1 MTDFTK
7 LKKGDKVK
15 VCWKGSISRAKGYKL
30 FSIEKVEE
38 VTETKIVV
46 GMVVDTYRLFSF
58 NKQGLSLGVHDYWL
72 EKV

>member
-15 VCWKGSISRAKGYKL
+15 VCWKGSMGRAKGFKL
-30 FSIEKVEE
+30 STIGKVEE
-38 VTETKIVV
+38 VTENKIVV

-58 NKQGLSLGVHDYWL
+58 TTQGLSAGIHDYWL
-72 EKV
+72 ELM